1 MRKICCFVFLLCI
14 SFSVIA
20 QNSEQSKPT
29 EVLLFGTFHFNNP
42 GLDAAKTKS
51 FNIESE
57 KSQAELDEITDKI
70 KGYNPSKIFVE
81 WEYNEQ
87 EELDS
92 LYDLYLKGTYFE
104 NPELSDFYKKNEIF
118 QLAFRAAKKLGHNKV
133 YAMDYTDVNFPFDSL
148 MEVAQKN
155 NQSALQNEI
164 MQTIEEFSAR
174 FDDQIDA
181 DKSLKEILYFL
192 NSSSLRQ
199 KDIALYT
206 QTINEIGSIDNF
218 VGAYLASEWYRRNLY
233 MLSIMQRQVTN
244 EDEKVMILLGSSHV
258 TLIHEVIS
266 THSNLK
272 GIELQEILD

>member
-20 QNSEQSKPT
+20 QNSEQRKPT

-51 FNIESE
+51 FDIESE
-57 KSQAELDEITDKI
+57 QSQAELDEITDKI
-70 KGYNPSKIFVE
+70 KVYNPSKIFVE

-118 QLAFRAAKKLGHNKV
+118 QLAFRAAKKLGHHKV

-148 MEVAQKN
+148 MKVAQKN

-164 MQTIEEFSAR
+164 MQTIEEFSAS
-174 FDDQIDA
+174 FDAQIDA

-192 NSSSLRQ
+192 NNSSLRQ
-199 KDIALYT
+199 KDVALYT

-218 VGAYLASEWYRRNLY
+218 AGAYLASEWYRRNLY

-258 TLIHEVIS
+258 TLINEIIS
-266 THSNLK
+266 SHSRLK
-272 GIELQEILD
+272 GVELQKILN